1 MDQWNRKESPE
12 INSYIYNQLVFDK
25 GGKNIEDSLFLA
37 NGVGKSMKLEYTL
50 LPYTKMNS
58 KWLQDLNIRQ
68 DTRQDIIKLLEVI
81 IRKTFSDK
89 S

>member
-50 LPYTKMNS
+50 PPYTKMNS